1 MLIVVSYDIPDDRRR
16 LRLSKTLKDFGE
28 RVQWSVFECH
38 LDVRQLERLRR
49 RVLGLIEAKGDNVRI
64 YRLCASCEAGLET
77 LGRAERTEDP
87 DVFVV

>member
-16 LRLSKTLKDFGE
+16 LQLSKTLKDFGE

-38 LDVRQLERLRR
+38 LDDHQLERLRR
-49 RVLGLIEAKGDNVRI
+49 RMLGLIEAKEDSVRI
-64 YRLCASCEAGLET
+64 YRLCASCERNLET

-87 DVFVV
+87 DIYIA